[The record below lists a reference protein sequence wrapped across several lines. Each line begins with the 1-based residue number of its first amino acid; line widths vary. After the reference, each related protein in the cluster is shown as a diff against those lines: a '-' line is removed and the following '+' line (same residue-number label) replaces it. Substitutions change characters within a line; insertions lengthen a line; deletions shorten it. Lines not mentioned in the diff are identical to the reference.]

1 MKHRFAAVLLAGIFA
16 AVMICAAAPVHAQ
29 IQITKGPTI
38 ERADSSSATITWST
52 NQPSSSRLWY
62 GTDKNNLTQL
72 AESSS
77 SGDTHRVE
85 IKNLQPGTT
94 YYFQLESQ
102 RGSSEAEGAGV
113 MSFRTPASGQSPFT
127 NEKAQVAEK
136 ESLETGGQV
145 KITSGP
151 TLEEVSSNTA
161 TVAWGTNRK
170 GSSRVEYGTDPN
182 NLTQLGEASWGASG
196 LTHRVELKNLKPDT
210 TYYFRVET
218 GQAQGTQGGEIESQ
232 KVMSFK
238 TTAQGAAP
246 VHNEQ
251 PR

>member
-1 MKHRFAAVLLAGIFA
+1 MNPRFAAIVLVGIFA
-16 AVMICAAAPVHAQ
+16 AVMLSAAAMHAQ
-29 IQITKGPTI
+29 MQVTNGPNI
-38 ERADSSSATITWST
+38 ERADSNSAVITWST
-52 NQPSSSRLWY
+52 NQPSSSRVWY

-72 AESSS
+72 AEASYS
-77 SGDTHRVE
+77 SGDSHRVE
-85 IKNLQPGTT
+85 LRNLQPGTT

-102 RGSSEAEGAGV
+102 RGASDAEGAGV
-113 MSFRTPASGQSPFT
+113 MSFRTPASGQSPIT

-151 TLEEVSSNTA
+151 TLEQVASNTA

-182 NLTQLGEASWGASG
+182 NLTQLAEASWGASG
-196 LTHRVELKNLKPDT
+196 LTHRVELRNLQPNT

-218 GQAQGTQGGEIESQ
+218 GQAQGTQGAEVESQ

-238 TTAQGAAP
+238 TTAQGAQP

-251 PR
+251 PH